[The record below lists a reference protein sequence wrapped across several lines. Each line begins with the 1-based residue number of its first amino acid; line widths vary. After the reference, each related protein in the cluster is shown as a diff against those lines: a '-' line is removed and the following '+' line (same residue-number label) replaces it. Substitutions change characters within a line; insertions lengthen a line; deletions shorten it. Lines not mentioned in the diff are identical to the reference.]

1 MKYQKKWWSE
11 YLNKQD
17 LMELSDKK
25 LEQIGR
31 QHNIELDRRK
41 RKETLVNEL
50 YAVLWRSYYLI
61 YL

>member
-1 MKYQKKWWSE
+1 MKSYKLKYWSE
-11 YLNKQD
+11 MLNKQD

-50 YAVLWRSYYLI
+50 YAVL
-61 YL
+61 

>member
-1 MKYQKKWWSE
+1 MKYRKKYWSE
-11 YLNKQD
+11 MLNKLD

-31 QHNIELDRRK
+31 QHNVELDRRK

-50 YAVLWRSYYLI
+50 YEAL
-61 YL
+61 

>member
-1 MKYQKKWWSE
+1 MKSYKLKYWSE

-31 QHNIELDRRK
+31 QHNLELDRRK

-50 YAVLWRSYYLI
+50 YEVL
-61 YL
+61 

>member
-1 MKYQKKWWSE
+1 MKSYKLKYWSE
-11 YLNKQD
+11 MLNKQD

-41 RKETLVNEL
+41 RKETLVDEL
-50 YAVLWRSYYLI
+50 YEVL
-61 YL
+61 

>member
-1 MKYQKKWWSE
+1 MKSYKLKYWSE
-11 YLNKQD
+11 MLNKQD

-41 RKETLVNEL
+41 RKQTLVNEL
-50 YAVLWRSYYLI
+50 YEVL
-61 YL
+61 

>member
-1 MKYQKKWWSE
+1 MKSYKLKYWSE
-11 YLNKQD
+11 MLNKQD
-17 LMELSDKK
+17 LMKLSDKK

-50 YAVLWRSYYLI
+50 YEVL
-61 YL
+61 